1 MIMKEK
7 RSFQHFKRM
16 MNKAKNILN
25 SEKKTKT
32 FNYLK
37 YKRKTQNT
45 SKINDSPNQ
54 TETPASEHQKSLYSS
69 VLKKAT

>member
-16 MNKAKNILN
+16 MNKAKNISN
-25 SEKKTKT
+25 SEKKKT
-32 FNYLK
+32 FNYLN

-45 SKINDSPNQ
+45 SKINNSSNQ
-54 TETPASEHQKSLYSS
+54 TETPASEH
-69 VLKKAT
+69 

>member
-1 MIMKEK
+1 
-7 RSFQHFKRM
+7 M

-25 SEKKTKT
+25 SEKKKP

-45 SKINDSPNQ
+45 SKINDSSNQ
-54 TETPASEHQKSLYSS
+54 TETPVSEH
-69 VLKKAT
+69 